1 MSNTCN
7 NLTNPQ
13 PGPLN
18 TSMTGSYYCYVG
30 SGGYSMEKN
39 FSNINRSVIDSSFA
53 LYDITNAVQILLDVK
68 TLNERLGLIK
78 DSMNQRIISTTYN
91 SSTEKFSID
100 SISITAEQF
109 QNGITNS
116 SQILSV
122 GSYSTIHNDFENY
135 IKQYFSYN
143 GNLSSLFAS
152 GTNDLNSNFDNNSLY
167 ELLKTSSVADANGK
181 FVKKLSGT
189 VTINN
194 ISSLLKQAVTT
205 NLFNNRS
212 PSGKSYTVCDS
223 LNNTNWNVGDG
234 FVKDDLIY
242 IATGTEIV
250 FNVNVLNET
259 TVLKK
264 TTTAP
269 LLIRLVDSVSSTSC
283 GCITPLPCNVPQ
295 PQPQHKN
302 WLLVFCLQIGINIK

>member
-1 MSNTCN
+1 
-7 NLTNPQ
+7 
-13 PGPLN
+13 
-18 TSMTGSYYCYVG
+18 
-30 SGGYSMEKN
+30 MEKN

-122 GSYSTIHNDFENY
+122 GSYSTIHNDFETY

-143 GNLSSLFAS
+143 GNHSLLQ

-194 ISSLLKQAVTT
+194 M
-205 NLFNNRS
+205 F
-212 PSGKSYTVCDS
+212 Y
-223 LNNTNWNVGDG
+223 
-234 FVKDDLIY
+234 
-242 IATGTEIV
+242 
-250 FNVNVLNET
+250 
-259 TVLKK
+259 
-264 TTTAP
+264 
-269 LLIRLVDSVSSTSC
+269 
-283 GCITPLPCNVPQ
+283 
-295 PQPQHKN
+295 
-302 WLLVFCLQIGINIK
+302 